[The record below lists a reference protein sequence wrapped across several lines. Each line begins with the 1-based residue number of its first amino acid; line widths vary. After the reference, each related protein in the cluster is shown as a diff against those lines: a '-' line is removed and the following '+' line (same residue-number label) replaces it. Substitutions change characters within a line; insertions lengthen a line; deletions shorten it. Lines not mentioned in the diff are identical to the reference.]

1 MIGDD
6 ARQGLTVGVELE
18 AVAVAAD
25 QQVKVI
31 WVKRANQFIFETLYI
46 SLYIFNHLPPSS
58 RFYYLGLYNIVTK
71 SLTPFTPKALTSF
84 MDDL

>member
-31 WVKRANQFIFETLYI
+31 WIKRSNQFIVETLYI
-46 SLYIFNHLPPSS
+46 SLYNFQFSIF
-58 RFYYLGLYNIVTK
+58 VTVFI
-71 SLTPFTPKALTSF
+71 T
-84 MDDL
+84 